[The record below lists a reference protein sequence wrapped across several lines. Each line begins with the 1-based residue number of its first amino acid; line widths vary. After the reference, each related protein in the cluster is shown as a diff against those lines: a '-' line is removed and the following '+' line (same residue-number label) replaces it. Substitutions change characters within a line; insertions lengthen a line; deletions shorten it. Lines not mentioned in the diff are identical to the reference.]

1 MKKEHNSD
9 AINEPKWYKM
19 HTSKGMPSSGEIL
32 ASFAIVEKN
41 TRVDVHIRRIS
52 KTN

>member
-19 HTSKGMPSSGEIL
+19 HTGKGMPSSGEIL
-32 ASFAIVEKN
+32 ASFAIVEP
-41 TRVDVHIRRIS
+41 DY
-52 KTN
+52 